1 MPKKKDKV
9 KGKTDYMLWYVFTCL
24 LVFGLIMVF
33 SASMPSSL
41 EEYGNSYS
49 YFMKQILY
57 VGFSIVVGVFVLFL
71 PEKLYKSKIITTF
84 ALIVVTALLAYTGL
98 YGSAAGGAR
107 RWIAI
112 KSFSFQPSEVAK
124 VVFILFFAAYLTWV
138 KEKEKIKSFVWGFA
152 FPIVFCACIT
162 GVTIYYLQNHLSAT
176 VIICTTVVVQ
186 VFVAGSRLSYWLA
199 SATIGGVA
207 GGLKLWQSVKEGFS
221 TTDTTSFR
229 KGRIAV
235 WWNPWLDPRG
245 KGWQPIQSMYA
256 IASGGFWGL
265 GLGQSKQKYLYLSE
279 AQNDFIFAIVGEEL
293 GFLGCLIVLLLFV
306 VFIWRGIHIARN
318 ASDLQSTLIA
328 IGITVMIGIQAIMN
342 VAVVTNTI
350 PVTGVT
356 LPFFSY
362 GGTAVIIDILSVFLL
377 QNIARNSK
385 VDTNN

>member
-1 MPKKKDKV
+1 MPKKKERI
-9 KGKTDYMLWYVFTCL
+9 KGKTDYALWYVFICL

-41 EEYGNSYS
+41 EEYGNSYG

-57 VGFSIVVGVFVLFL
+57 VGLSIGAGVIVLFL
-71 PEKLYKSKIITTF
+71 PEKLYKSKIIMTF

-112 KSFSFQPSEVAK
+112 KSFSFQPSELAK
-124 VVFILFFAAYLTWV
+124 VVFILFFAAYLTWI
-138 KEKEKIKSFVWGFA
+138 KEKDKIKSIFWGFI
-152 FPIVFCACIT
+152 FPIGLCVGLT
-162 GVTIYYLQNHLSAT
+162 GVTIFYLQNHLSAT
-176 VIICTTVVVQ
+176 FIICTTVVVQ
-186 VFVAGSRLSYWLA
+186 VFVAGSRLSYWLISGA
-199 SATIGGVA
+199 AGITGGA
-207 GGLKLWQSVKEGFS
+207 AMIWNSLRNSVSNVDS
-221 TTDTTSFR
+221 TDFR
-229 KGRIAV
+229 KSRIAV

-256 IASGGFWGL
+256 IASGGFWGR

-293 GFLGCLIVLLLFV
+293 GFIGCLIVLVLFV

-318 ASDLQSTLIA
+318 ASDFQSTLIA

-385 VDTNN
+385 VDINS